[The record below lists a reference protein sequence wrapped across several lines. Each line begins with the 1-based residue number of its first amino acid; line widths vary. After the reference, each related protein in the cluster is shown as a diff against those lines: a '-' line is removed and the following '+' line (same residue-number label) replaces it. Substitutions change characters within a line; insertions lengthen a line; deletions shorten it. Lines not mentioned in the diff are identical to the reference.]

1 MKLNEAKRKV
11 KKIIGAKARRCYE
24 ASETIYH
31 LVGGKEAG
39 YKPAS
44 IWHEG
49 ISHWYLVGPNNQ
61 IVDITVDQFDTRPNY
76 SQGCGRGFLTKKP
89 SKKAA
94 KLIAEVIGNGS
105 R

>member
-1 MKLNEAKRKV
+1 MQLNEAKRKV
-11 KKIIGAKARRCYE
+11 KSVIGERVRRCYE
-24 ASETIYH
+24 ASEAIYH

-49 ISHWYLVGPNNQ
+49 ISHWYLVGPNNE
-61 IVDITVDQFDTRPNY
+61 IVDVTVDQFQEPPDY
-76 SQGCGRGFLTKKP
+76 SEGCGRGFLTKKP

-94 KLIAEVIGNGS
+94 VILEKVAQDGS
-105 R
+105 